1 MAAHYQI
8 DTFVSYRQSTS
19 TALSLMIVLRP
30 PVYQSTAKAIEV
42 ETTSSQ
48 SSPEDHCQPSS
59 APHLIQ
65 LSYIFAPQML
75 VLGPGNAWPAF
86 TMDGQWR

>member
-1 MAAHYQI
+1 MATHYQI
-8 DTFVSYRQSTS
+8 DTFVSYRQNT
-19 TALSLMIVLRP
+19 
-30 PVYQSTAKAIEV
+30 STAKAIEV

-48 SSPEDHCQPSS
+48 SSPEHHCQPSS

-75 VLGPGNAWPAF
+75 VLGPGNARPAF
-86 TMDGQWR
+86 TMDGQWRILETKVSNMDAKDTLQ